1 MTSINKH
8 IVNLKKNGITFLN
21 NQFSIRECNLYKN
34 KFKRIITNF
43 QKKKIPINPEC
54 LLIRNP
60 YRHDISLSKLI
71 YNKKVDLILSQLI
84 GKDHILVNST
94 IINRKLTNNV
104 LKQSSNM
111 GNTWHTDSHYLNGKR
126 LEKGMTF
133 VVIVLFDDFTKK
145 NGGTFYLPK
154 SHNKRSI
161 PNRNGSYEKDSKVIE
176 AKAGSIV
183 IIDGGIWHKGGNPTH
198 EDRWSMFSYYAPW
211 FIKPYFRFPE
221 MLGKEFGKKTNKYL
235 KRLFHYNSTP
245 PLNEEDSIYTL
256 RY

>member
-1 MTSINKH
+1 MTSIKKH
-8 IVNLKKNGITFLN
+8 IENLENNGITFLN
-21 NQFSIRECNLYKN
+21 NQLSTSECNLYKK
-34 KFKRIITNF
+34 KFKKIIDNF
-43 QKKKIPINPEC
+43 KSKKIPINPEC
-54 LLIRNP
+54 LMIRNP
-60 YRHDISLSKLI
+60 YRHDLSLSKLI
-71 YNKKVDLILSQLI
+71 YNKTIDLILSELI
-84 GKDHILVNST
+84 GPDHILVNST
-94 IINRKLTNNV
+94 IINRRLTRDV
-104 LKQSSNM
+104 SIKSSNM
-111 GNTWHTDSHYLNGKR
+111 GNDWHTDSHYLNGKR

-133 VVIVLFDDFTKK
+133 VVITLFDDFTKK
-145 NGGTFYLPK
+145 NGGTIYLPK
-154 SHNKRSI
+154 SHKKRSI
-161 PNRNGSYEKDSKVIE
+161 PNRNGNYEKNSKIIQ

-183 IIDGGIWHKGGNPTH
+183 IIDGGVWHKGGNPAN